1 VKKKTAARP
10 GLVRLWAK
18 PRPRWRLLSIRNFA
32 FELSHAPFEL
42 FNRTIKLLPLSPR
55 TSELLLSRA
64 RRPYIA
70 AFCRLVARFAP
81 CEFLCERQHSLIL
94 CGLTGLAPA
103 GASS

>member
-55 TSELLLSRA
+55 IEVISGGVPFLTPS
-64 RRPYIA
+64 
-70 AFCRLVARFAP
+70 AFPLVA
-81 CEFLCERQHSLIL
+81 
-94 CGLTGLAPA
+94 
-103 GASS
+103 